1 MSKPIEQARKGDRK
15 NDRPPVKRR
24 PRRSAEETRR
34 DILTKAE
41 ELFRERGFNAVA
53 IADIAAA
60 LGMSPANVF
69 KNFNSKNALVD
80 AIVFEQIGVFERDIR
95 PLDKN
100 HPPLS
105 RLRHL
110 ARTLMEQHH
119 QDLNDNPYIFEMIL
133 MTAKQDMKCGD
144 YYKSVIANLLAD
156 IIRDG
161 VDEGIYAPADIPSLA
176 ETVLHAL
183 TSVIHPVL
191 LAREDIGNLATR
203 CDQLVDLIHA
213 GLRNP
218 LAK

>member
-1 MSKPIEQARKGDRK
+1 
-15 NDRPPVKRR
+15 
-24 PRRSAEETRR
+24 
-34 DILTKAE
+34 
-41 ELFRERGFNAVA
+41 VA

-80 AIVFEQIGVFERDIR
+80 AIGFEQIGAFEREIH
-95 PLDKN
+95 PLDKS
-100 HPPLS
+100 HAPVS

-119 QDLNDNPYIFEMIL
+119 QNLNDNPYIFEMIL

-144 YYKSVIANLLAD
+144 YYKSVIANLVAD

-161 VDEGIYAPADIPSLA
+161 VDKGIYAPADIPPLA

-183 TSVIHPVL
+183 ASVIHPVL
-191 LAREDIGNLATR
+191 IAREDIGNLATR
-203 CDQLVDLIHA
+203 CDQLVDLIEA

>member
-1 MSKPIEQARKGDRK
+1 MSKTIEQARKGDRK
-15 NDRPPVKRR
+15 NDRPAKRR

-41 ELFRERGFNAVA
+41 ELFRERGFTAVA

-95 PLDKN
+95 PLDKS
-100 HPPLS
+100 HAPIS

-110 ARTLMEQHH
+110 THTLMEQHH

-161 VDEGIYAPADIPSLA
+161 IDAGIYAPADIPPLSN
-176 ETVLHAL
+176 TVLHAL
-183 TSVIHPVL
+183 TSVVHPVL

-203 CDQLVDLIHA
+203 CDQLVDLIDA

>member
-1 MSKPIEQARKGDRK
+1 MSKTIEQARKGDRK
-15 NDRPPVKRR
+15 NERPAKRR

-41 ELFRERGFNAVA
+41 ELFRERGFTAVA

-95 PLDKN
+95 PLDKS
-100 HPPLS
+100 HAPIS

-110 ARTLMEQHH
+110 THTLMEQHH

-161 VDEGIYAPADIPSLA
+161 IDAGIYAPADIPPLSN
-176 ETVLHAL
+176 TVLHAL

-203 CDQLVDLIHA
+203 CDQLVDLIDA

>member
-1 MSKPIEQARKGDRK
+1 MSKTTEQLRKSDGRIDL
-15 NDRPPVKRR
+15 PVKRR
-24 PRRSAEETRR
+24 ARRSAEETRR
-34 DILTKAE
+34 DILAKAE
-41 ELFRERGFNAVA
+41 ELFRDRGFNSVA

-69 KNFNSKNALVD
+69 KNFSSKNALVD
-80 AIVFEQIGVFERDIR
+80 AIAFEQIGLFERDIR
-95 PLDKN
+95 PLDES
-100 HPPLS
+100 HAPVD

-119 QDLNDNPYIFEMIL
+119 KDLNDNPYIFEMIL
-133 MTAKQDMKCGD
+133 VTARQDMKCGD
-144 YYKSVIANLLAD
+144 YYKAVITKLLAE
-156 IIRDG
+156 IIVSG
-161 VDEGIYAPADIPSLA
+161 VEARIYATTDIPTMA

-191 LAREDIGNLATR
+191 LAREDIGKLATR
-203 CDQLVDLIHA
+203 CDQLVDLIDA

>member
-1 MSKPIEQARKGDRK
+1 VSKMIEQARKGDRK
-15 NDRPPVKRR
+15 NDRPVKRR

-34 DILTKAE
+34 DILAKAE

-80 AIVFEQIGVFERDIR
+80 AIAFEQIHVFERDIR
-95 PLDKN
+95 PLDKS
-100 HPPLS
+100 HAPLL

-110 ARTLMEQHH
+110 ARTLMQQHR

-144 YYKSVIANLLAD
+144 YYKSVMANLFAD

-161 VDEGIYAPADIPSLA
+161 IEAGIYTPADIPTLA

-183 TSVIHPVL
+183 ISVIHPVL
-191 LAREDIGNLATR
+191 IAREDIGNLATR
-203 CDQLVDLIHA
+203 CDQLVDFIDA

>member
-1 MSKPIEQARKGDRK
+1 MSKTIEQARKGDRK
-15 NDRPPVKRR
+15 NDRPAKRR

-41 ELFRERGFNAVA
+41 ELFRERGFTAVA

-95 PLDKN
+95 PLDKS
-100 HPPLS
+100 HAPIS

-110 ARTLMEQHH
+110 THTLMEQHH

-161 VDEGIYAPADIPSLA
+161 IDAGIYAPADIPPLSN
-176 ETVLHAL
+176 TVLHAL

-191 LAREDIGNLATR
+191 LHGKTSAI
-203 CDQLVDLIHA
+203 
-213 GLRNP
+213 
-218 LAK
+218 

>member
-1 MSKPIEQARKGDRK
+1 MSKTIERVRKGDRK
-15 NDRPPVKRR
+15 NDLPVKRR

-34 DILTKAE
+34 DILAKAE

-80 AIVFEQIGVFERDIR
+80 AIGFEQIGAFQREIH
-95 PLDKN
+95 PLDKS
-100 HPPLS
+100 HAPLS

-119 QDLNDNPYIFEMIL
+119 QNLNDNPYIFEMIL

-144 YYKSVIANLLAD
+144 YYKFVIANLLAE

-161 VDEGIYAPADIPSLA
+161 VDEGVYAAADIPVLA
-176 ETVLHAL
+176 ENVLHAL

-191 LAREDIGNLATR
+191 IAREDIGNLATR
-203 CDQLVDLIHA
+203 CDQLVDLIEA

>member
-1 MSKPIEQARKGDRK
+1 MSKTIDQVRKGDRK
-15 NDRPPVKRR
+15 SDLPVRRR

-34 DILTKAE
+34 DILAKAE

-53 IADIAAA
+53 IADIASA
-60 LGMSPANVF
+60 LNMSPANVF
-69 KNFNSKNALVD
+69 KNFSSKNALVD
-80 AIVFEQIGVFERDIR
+80 AIGFGQIGVFERQIC
-95 PLDKN
+95 PLDKS
-100 HPPLS
+100 HAPLD

-110 ARTLMEQHH
+110 ARNLMEQHH
-119 QDLNDNPYIFEMIL
+119 QDLNKNPYVFEMIL

-144 YYKSVIANLLAD
+144 YYKSVIAKLLAE

-161 VDEGIYAPADIPSLA
+161 VEAGLYTAADIPVLA

-191 LAREDIGNLATR
+191 IAREDIGNLATR
-203 CDQLVDLIHA
+203 CDQLVDLIDA

>member
-1 MSKPIEQARKGDRK
+1 MSKTIEQVRKGDRK
-15 NDRPPVKRR
+15 NDRPAKRR

-41 ELFRERGFNAVA
+41 ELFRERGFTAVA

-95 PLDKN
+95 PLDKS
-100 HPPLS
+100 HAPIS

-110 ARTLMEQHH
+110 THTLMEQHH

-161 VDEGIYAPADIPSLA
+161 IDAGIYAPADIPPLSN
-176 ETVLHAL
+176 TVLHAL

-203 CDQLVDLIHA
+203 CDQLVDLIDA

>member
-1 MSKPIEQARKGDRK
+1 MNKTIDQVRKGDRK
-15 NDRPPVKRR
+15 SDLPVRRR

-34 DILTKAE
+34 DILAKAE

-53 IADIAAA
+53 IADIASA
-60 LGMSPANVF
+60 LNMSPANVF
-69 KNFNSKNALVD
+69 KHFSSKNALVD
-80 AIVFEQIGVFERDIR
+80 AIGFGQIGVFERQIC
-95 PLDKN
+95 PLDKS
-100 HPPLS
+100 HAPLD

-110 ARTLMEQHH
+110 ARNLMEQHH
-119 QDLNDNPYIFEMIL
+119 QDLNKNPYVFEMIL

-144 YYKSVIANLLAD
+144 YYKSVIAKLLAE

-161 VDEGIYAPADIPSLA
+161 VEAGPYIATDIPVLA

-183 TSVIHPVL
+183 PSLIHPVL
-191 LAREDIGNLATR
+191 IAQEDIGHLATR
-203 CDQLVDLIHA
+203 CDQLVDLIEA

>member
-1 MSKPIEQARKGDRK
+1 MNKTIDQVRKGDRK
-15 NDRPPVKRR
+15 SDLPVRRR

-34 DILTKAE
+34 DILAKAE

-53 IADIAAA
+53 IADIASA
-60 LGMSPANVF
+60 LNMSPANVF
-69 KNFNSKNALVD
+69 KHFSSKNALVD
-80 AIVFEQIGVFERDIR
+80 AIGFGQIGVFERQIC
-95 PLDKN
+95 PLDKS
-100 HPPLS
+100 HAPLD

-110 ARTLMEQHH
+110 TRNLMEQHH
-119 QDLNDNPYIFEMIL
+119 QDLNKNPYVFEMIL

-144 YYKSVIANLLAD
+144 YYKSVIAKLLAE

-161 VDEGIYAPADIPSLA
+161 VEVGLYIATDIPVLA

-191 LAREDIGNLATR
+191 IAQEDIGNLATR
-203 CDQLVDLIHA
+203 CDQLVDLIDA

>member
-1 MSKPIEQARKGDRK
+1 MSKMIEQARKGDRK
-15 NDRPPVKRR
+15 NDRPVRRR

-34 DILTKAE
+34 DILAKAE

-80 AIVFEQIGVFERDIR
+80 AIAFEQIRVFERDIR
-95 PLDKN
+95 PMDKS
-100 HPPLS
+100 HAPLL

-110 ARTLMEQHH
+110 ARTLMQQHH

-144 YYKSVIANLLAD
+144 YYKSVMANLFAD

-161 VDEGIYAPADIPSLA
+161 IEAGIYTPADIPTLA

-183 TSVIHPVL
+183 ISVIHPVL
-191 LAREDIGNLATR
+191 IAREDIGNLATR
-203 CDQLVDLIHA
+203 CDQLVDFIDA

>member
-1 MSKPIEQARKGDRK
+1 MSKTIEQARKGDRK
-15 NDRPPVKRR
+15 NDRPVRRR

-34 DILTKAE
+34 DILAKAE
-41 ELFRERGFNAVA
+41 ELFRERGF
-53 IADIAAA
+53 
-60 LGMSPANVF
+60 
-69 KNFNSKNALVD
+69 KNFRSKNALVD
-80 AIVFEQIGVFERDIR
+80 AIAFEQIGAFERDIR

-100 HPPLS
+100 HAPLS

-110 ARTLMEQHH
+110 TRTLMEQHH

-144 YYKSVIANLLAD
+144 YYKAVIASLLAD
-156 IIRDG
+156 IISDG
-161 VDEGIYAPADIPSLA
+161 IDAGIYAPADIPPLA

-191 LAREDIGNLATR
+191 IAREDIGNLATR
-203 CDQLVDLIHA
+203 CDQLVDLIDA

>member
-1 MSKPIEQARKGDRK
+1 LSKTIEQARKADRK
-15 NDRPPVKRR
+15 NDLPVKRR

-34 DILTKAE
+34 DILAKAE

-80 AIVFEQIGVFERDIR
+80 AIGFEQIRAFELVIH

-100 HPPLS
+100 HAPVS

-110 ARTLMEQHH
+110 ARTLMAQHH
-119 QDLNDNPYIFEMIL
+119 QNLNDNPYIFEMIL

-144 YYKSVIANLLAD
+144 YYKYVIANLLAD

-161 VDEGIYAPADIPSLA
+161 VDEGIYAPTDIPPLA

-191 LAREDIGNLATR
+191 IAREDIGNLATR
-203 CDQLVDLIHA
+203 CDQLVDLIEA

>member
-1 MSKPIEQARKGDRK
+1 MSKMIEQARKGDRK
-15 NDRPPVKRR
+15 NDASVRRR

-34 DILTKAE
+34 DILAKAE
-41 ELFRERGFNAVA
+41 ELFRERGFGAVA

-80 AIVFEQIGVFERDIR
+80 AIAFEQISEFERNIQ
-95 PLDKN
+95 PLDKGQ
-100 HPPLS
+100 PPLS

-110 ARTLMEQHH
+110 ARTLMELHH
-119 QDLNDNPYIFEMIL
+119 RDLNDNPYIFEMIL

-161 VDEGIYAPADIPSLA
+161 IDAGIYAKANVPPLS

-191 LAREDIGNLATR
+191 IAREDIGNLATR
-203 CDQLVDLIHA
+203 CDQLVDLIDA

>member
-1 MSKPIEQARKGDRK
+1 MSKMIEQARKVDKKSDR
-15 NDRPPVKRR
+15 PVKRR

-34 DILTKAE
+34 DILAKAE

-69 KNFNSKNALVD
+69 KNFSSKNALVD
-80 AIVFEQIGVFERDIR
+80 ALGFEQIGAFERQIC
-95 PLDKN
+95 PLDKS
-100 HPPLS
+100 HPPLE

-110 ARTLMEQHH
+110 ARNLMEQHH
-119 QDLNDNPYIFEMIL
+119 QDLNKNPYVFEMIL

-144 YYKSVIANLLAD
+144 YYKSVIVKLLAE
-156 IIRDG
+156 IIEDG
-161 VDEGIYAPADIPSLA
+161 VETGTYAATNIPSLA

-203 CDQLVDLIHA
+203 CDQLVDLVDA

>member
-1 MSKPIEQARKGDRK
+1 MSKMIEQARKGDRK
-15 NDRPPVKRR
+15 NDRPVKRR

-34 DILTKAE
+34 DILAKAE

-80 AIVFEQIGVFERDIR
+80 AIAFEQIHVFERDIR
-95 PLDKN
+95 PLDKS
-100 HPPLS
+100 HAPLL

-110 ARTLMEQHH
+110 ARTLMQQHR

-144 YYKSVIANLLAD
+144 YYKSVMANLFAD

-161 VDEGIYAPADIPSLA
+161 IEAGIYTPADIPTLA

-183 TSVIHPVL
+183 ISVIHPVL
-191 LAREDIGNLATR
+191 IAREDIGNLATR
-203 CDQLVDLIHA
+203 CDQLVDFIDA

>member
-1 MSKPIEQARKGDRK
+1 VNKTIDQVRKGDRK
-15 NDRPPVKRR
+15 SDLPVRRR

-34 DILTKAE
+34 DILAKAE

-53 IADIAAA
+53 IADIASA
-60 LGMSPANVF
+60 LNMSPANVF
-69 KNFNSKNALVD
+69 KHFSSKNALVD
-80 AIVFEQIGVFERDIR
+80 AIGFGQIGVFERQIC
-95 PLDKN
+95 PLDKS
-100 HPPLS
+100 HAPLD

-110 ARTLMEQHH
+110 TRNLMEQHH
-119 QDLNDNPYIFEMIL
+119 QDLNKNPYVFEMIL

-144 YYKSVIANLLAD
+144 YYKSVIAKLLAE

-161 VDEGIYAPADIPSLA
+161 VEVGLYIATDIPVLA

-191 LAREDIGNLATR
+191 IAQEDIGNLATR
-203 CDQLVDLIHA
+203 CDQLVDLIDA

>member
-1 MSKPIEQARKGDRK
+1 VSKTIEQARKDDRK
-15 NDRPPVKRR
+15 SDRPVKRR

-34 DILTKAE
+34 DILAKAE

-60 LGMSPANVF
+60 LGMSPANV
-69 KNFNSKNALVD
+69 D
-80 AIVFEQIGVFERDIR
+80 AIAFEQIGAFERGIK
-95 PLDKN
+95 PLDKS
-100 HPPLS
+100 HAPLS

-144 YYKSVIANLLAD
+144 YYKAVIANLLAD

-161 VDEGIYAPADIPSLA
+161 IDARIYAPAEISPLA

-191 LAREDIGNLATR
+191 IAREDIGNLATR
-203 CDQLVDLIHA
+203 CDQLVDLIDA

>member
-1 MSKPIEQARKGDRK
+1 VNKTIDQVRKGDRK
-15 NDRPPVKRR
+15 SDLPVRRR

-34 DILTKAE
+34 DILAKAE

-53 IADIAAA
+53 IADIASA
-60 LGMSPANVF
+60 LNMSPANVF
-69 KNFNSKNALVD
+69 KHFSSKNALVD
-80 AIVFEQIGVFERDIR
+80 AIGFGQIGVFERQIC
-95 PLDKN
+95 PLDKS
-100 HPPLS
+100 HAPLD

-110 ARTLMEQHH
+110 ARNLMEQHH
-119 QDLNDNPYIFEMIL
+119 QDLNKNPYVFEMIL

-144 YYKSVIANLLAD
+144 YYKSVIAKLLAE

-161 VDEGIYAPADIPSLA
+161 VEAGLYIATDIPVLA

-191 LAREDIGNLATR
+191 IAQEDIGNLATR
-203 CDQLVDLIHA
+203 CDQLVDLIDA

>member
-1 MSKPIEQARKGDRK
+1 MSKMIEHASKADRK
-15 NDRPPVKRR
+15 NDRPVKRR

-34 DILTKAE
+34 DILAKAE
-41 ELFRERGFNAVA
+41 ELFGERGFNAVA

-60 LGMSPANVF
+60 LSMSPANVF
-69 KNFNSKNALVD
+69 KNFSSKNALVD
-80 AIVFEQIGVFERDIR
+80 ALGFEQIGVFERQIC
-95 PLDKN
+95 PLDKS
-100 HPPLS
+100 HPPLE

-110 ARTLMEQHH
+110 AHNLMEQHH
-119 QDLNDNPYIFEMIL
+119 QDLNKNPYVFEMIL

-144 YYKSVIANLLAD
+144 YYKTVIVKLLAE
-156 IIRDG
+156 IIEDG
-161 VDEGIYAPADIPSLA
+161 VEAGTYAATDALSLG

-191 LAREDIGNLATR
+191 IAREDIGNLATR
-203 CDQLVDLIHA
+203 CDQLVDLIDA

>member
-1 MSKPIEQARKGDRK
+1 MNKTIDQVRKGDRK
-15 NDRPPVKRR
+15 SDLPVRRR

-34 DILTKAE
+34 DILAKAE

-53 IADIAAA
+53 IADIASA
-60 LGMSPANVF
+60 LNMSPANVF
-69 KNFNSKNALVD
+69 KHFSSKNALVD
-80 AIVFEQIGVFERDIR
+80 AIGFGQIGVFERQIC
-95 PLDKN
+95 PLDKS
-100 HPPLS
+100 HAPLD

-110 ARTLMEQHH
+110 ARNLMEQHH
-119 QDLNDNPYIFEMIL
+119 QDLNKNPYVFEMIL

-144 YYKSVIANLLAD
+144 YYKSVIAKLLAE

-161 VDEGIYAPADIPSLA
+161 VEAGLYIATDIPVLA

-191 LAREDIGNLATR
+191 IAQEDIGNLATR
-203 CDQLVDLIHA
+203 CDQLVDLIDA

>member
-1 MSKPIEQARKGDRK
+1 MSKTIEQVRKSDRK
-15 NDRPPVKRR
+15 NDLPVKRR

-34 DILTKAE
+34 DILAKAE

-80 AIVFEQIGVFERDIR
+80 AIGFEQIGAFQREIH
-95 PLDKN
+95 PLDKS
-100 HPPLS
+100 HAPLS

-119 QDLNDNPYIFEMIL
+119 QNLNDNPYIFEMIL

-144 YYKSVIANLLAD
+144 YYKFVIANLLAE

-161 VDEGIYAPADIPSLA
+161 VDEGVYGAADIPVLA
-176 ETVLHAL
+176 ENVLHAL

-191 LAREDIGNLATR
+191 IAREDIGNLATR
-203 CDQLVDLIHA
+203 CDQLVDLIEA

>member
-1 MSKPIEQARKGDRK
+1 VNKTIDQVRKGDRK
-15 NDRPPVKRR
+15 SDLPVRR
-24 PRRSAEETRR
+24 RSRRSAEETRR
-34 DILTKAE
+34 DILAKAE

-53 IADIAAA
+53 IADIASA
-60 LGMSPANVF
+60 LNMSPANVF
-69 KNFNSKNALVD
+69 KHFSSKNALVD
-80 AIVFEQIGVFERDIR
+80 AIGFGQIGVFERQIC
-95 PLDKN
+95 PLDKS
-100 HPPLS
+100 HAPLD

-110 ARTLMEQHH
+110 ARNLMEQHH
-119 QDLNDNPYIFEMIL
+119 QDLNKNPYVFEMIL

-144 YYKSVIANLLAD
+144 YYKSVIAKLLAE

-161 VDEGIYAPADIPSLA
+161 VEAGLYIATDIPVLA

-191 LAREDIGNLATR
+191 IAQEDIGNLATR
-203 CDQLVDLIHA
+203 CDQLVDLIDA

>member
-1 MSKPIEQARKGDRK
+1 MSKTIEQARKADRK
-15 NDRPPVKRR
+15 NDLPVKRR

-34 DILTKAE
+34 DILAKAE

-80 AIVFEQIGVFERDIR
+80 AIGFEQIRAFELEIH

-100 HPPLS
+100 HAPVS

-110 ARTLMEQHH
+110 ARTLMAQHH
-119 QDLNDNPYIFEMIL
+119 QNLNDNPYIFEMIL

-144 YYKSVIANLLAD
+144 YYKYVIANLLAD

-161 VDEGIYAPADIPSLA
+161 VDEGIYAPTDIPPLA

-191 LAREDIGNLATR
+191 IAREDIGNLATR
-203 CDQLVDLIHA
+203 CDQLVDLIEA

>member
-1 MSKPIEQARKGDRK
+1 MSKMIEQARKGDRK
-15 NDRPPVKRR
+15 NDRPVKRR

-34 DILTKAE
+34 DILAKAE

-80 AIVFEQIGVFERDIR
+80 AIAFEQIHVFERDIR
-95 PLDKN
+95 PLDKS
-100 HPPLS
+100 HAPLL

-110 ARTLMEQHH
+110 ARTLMQQHH

-144 YYKSVIANLLAD
+144 YYKSVMANLFAD

-161 VDEGIYAPADIPSLA
+161 IEAGIYTPADIPTLA

-183 TSVIHPVL
+183 ISVIHPVL
-191 LAREDIGNLATR
+191 IAREDIGNLATR
-203 CDQLVDLIHA
+203 CDQLVDFIDA

>member
-1 MSKPIEQARKGDRK
+1 M
-15 NDRPPVKRR
+15 
-24 PRRSAEETRR
+24 AEM
-34 DILTKAE
+34 
-41 ELFRERGFNAVA
+41 LFRERGFVAVS
-53 IADIAAA
+53 IADISGA
-60 LGMSPANVF
+60 LHMSPANVF
-69 KNFNSKNALVD
+69 KNFSSKNALVD
-80 AIVFEQIGVFERDIR
+80 AIAFEQIGIFEREIR
-95 PLDKN
+95 PLDDG
-100 HPPLS
+100 HPPLA

-156 IIRDG
+156 IISDG
-161 VDEGIYAPADIPSLA
+161 IDAKVYAPADIPPLA

-203 CDQLVDLIHA
+203 CDQLVDLIDA

>member
-1 MSKPIEQARKGDRK
+1 MSKTIEQARKDDRK
-15 NDRPPVKRR
+15 SDRPVKRR

-34 DILTKAE
+34 DILAKAE

-69 KNFNSKNALVD
+69 KNFSSKNALVD
-80 AIVFEQIGVFERDIR
+80 AIAFEQIGAFERGIQ
-95 PLDKN
+95 PLDKS
-100 HPPLS
+100 HAPLS

-119 QDLNDNPYIFEMIL
+119 RDLNDNPYIFEMIL

-144 YYKSVIANLLAD
+144 YYKAVIANLLAD

-161 VDEGIYAPADIPSLA
+161 IDARIYAPAEISPLA

-203 CDQLVDLIHA
+203 CDQLVDLIDA